1 MECYKSNINKVIQQ
15 KNFKIPIYQRKYTW
29 RIEQCEQLFDDIIN
43 TILKSRESH
52 FFGAIIITEDKK
64 TDSRYIVIDGQQRI
78 ATISLLLLALKV
90 ALDDNVIQSNDHD
103 PKSLGDNILRSY
115 LINDDVDKRNNKQEY
130 HIQLTEE
137 DDETYKLLFDKLQV
151 RLETTQQQNY
161 NERATYHGFD
171 DKIKIDIENGKVK
184 NQYIVNN
191 FQYFYQRIKE
201 TTNISASQLLQG
213 IKNLSLVE
221 ITMDEN
227 EDPQLIFES
236 INATGLDLT
245 EGDKIRNYLL
255 MDLSYDTQESFYNT
269 YWKNIEQL
277 TKRER
282 SRKDSQEIDGIGLF
296 IRDFL
301 TARTTKISKID
312 KTYAEF
318 KTYYQK
324 YLQEDPK
331 KDDRED
337 LFKILLKYAENYH
350 KFLYPQSLASSQP
363 QLALALSY
371 INRLDMKTVYPFLL
385 EVFREFEG
393 NLLTEQQVLTVLSIV
408 ESYGFRRLFCNLTTN
423 AVNKV
428 FQNLHSVIKNRI
440 KGDQNHNNDSSPLS
454 YEQHLQQIL
463 SEKKGKTRFP
473 DNNEFKKMLRE
484 KKIDEEMKA
493 NYQKYFFVRLENKDT
508 VYQKLQEKENK
519 KERYTLGYIS
529 DNVQGNLLHCLGNLT
544 ITGYPTRKKRTFEEQ
559 KKDNF
564 GFDASDSILWLCKYP
579 LKQEKWTETEI
590 NRRTEILAKRAI
602 CIWPMLQIQKIS
614 KSETC
619 NLLLEDTNSFTWT
632 TPENF
637 MINDTMFKVETWA
650 DVLIKSLQYLY
661 QQNPDFLHQVKERTW
676 LRSLFYPQAR
686 CARIV
691 EIAPNISI
699 QTSSDTQTKVKYL
712 QNIFKEFGIQEFMI
726 TILRTSSEEDEEE
739 EEQEQEQEQEE

>member
-171 DKIKIDIENGKVK
+171 EKIKIDIENGKVK

-350 KFLYPQSLASSQP
+350 KFLYPQSIASSYP
-363 QLALALSY
+363 QLSMALSY

-393 NLLTEQQVLTVLSIV
+393 NLLTEQQVLTVLSII

-423 AVNKV
+423 ALNKI
-428 FQNLHSVIKNRI
+428 FQNLHSAIKNRI
-440 KGDQNHNNDSSPLS
+440 KASQNHIDDNTPLS

-699 QTSSDTQTKVKYL
+699 QTFSDTQTKVKYL

-739 EEQEQEQEQEE
+739 EQEQEQEQEE

>member
-1 MECYKSNINKVIQQ
+1 MECYKSNINKLIQN

-43 TILKSRESH
+43 MILKSRKSH
-52 FFGAIIITEDKK
+52 FFGAIIITKDTEAN
-64 TDSRYIVIDGQQRI
+64 SRYIVIDGQQRI

-90 ALDDNVIQSNDHD
+90 ALDDNVIQS
-103 PKSLGDNILRSY
+103 GDYPPEELCKEIITIY
-115 LINDDVDKRNNKQEY
+115 LINSYKKKQDNKQEY
-130 HIQLTEE
+130 LIQLTKE
-137 DDETYKLLFDKLQV
+137 DDETYQLLFDRLQV
-151 RLETTQQQNY
+151 N
-161 NERATYHGFD
+161 NNDSATYHGFD

-213 IKNLSLVE
+213 IENLSLVE

-385 EVFREFEG
+385 EVFREFKG
-393 NLLTEQQVLTVLSIV
+393 NLLTEQQVLTVLSII
-408 ESYGFRRLFCNLTTN
+408 ESYGFRRLFCNLITN
-423 AVNKV
+423 ALNKI
-428 FQNLHSVIKNRI
+428 FQNLHSAIKNRI
-440 KGDQNHNNDSSPLS
+440 KASQNHIDDNTPLS

-473 DNNEFKKMLRE
+473 DNNEFKKMLIE

-590 NRRTEILAKRAI
+590 NKRTEILAKRAI

-699 QTSSDTQTKVKYL
+699 QTSSNTQSKVKYL
-712 QNIFKEFGIQEFMI
+712 QDIFKEFGIQEVMI

>member
-1 MECYKSNINKVIQQ
+1 MECYKSNINKLIQN

-43 TILKSRESH
+43 MILKSRKSH
-52 FFGAIIITEDKK
+52 FFGAIIITKDTEAN
-64 TDSRYIVIDGQQRI
+64 SRYIVIDGQQRI

-90 ALDDNVIQSNDHD
+90 ALDDNVIQS
-103 PKSLGDNILRSY
+103 GDYPPEELCKEIITIY
-115 LINDDVDKRNNKQEY
+115 LINSYKKKQDNKQEY
-130 HIQLTEE
+130 LIQLTKE
-137 DDETYKLLFDKLQV
+137 DDETYQLLFDRLQV
-151 RLETTQQQNY
+151 N
-161 NERATYHGFD
+161 NNDRATYHGFD

-201 TTNISASQLLQG
+201 TTNISASQILQG
-213 IKNLSLVE
+213 IENLSLVE

-350 KFLYPQSLASSQP
+350 KFLYPQSIASSYP
-363 QLALALSY
+363 QLSMALSY

-393 NLLTEQQVLTVLSIV
+393 NLLTEQQVLTVLSII

>member
-171 DKIKIDIENGKVK
+171 EKIKIDIENGKVE

-350 KFLYPQSLASSQP
+350 KFLYPQSIASSYP
-363 QLALALSY
+363 QLSMALSY

-393 NLLTEQQVLTVLSIV
+393 NLLTEQQVLTVLSII

-423 AVNKV
+423 ALNKI
-428 FQNLHSVIKNRI
+428 FQNLHSAIKNRI
-440 KGDQNHNNDSSPLS
+440 KASQNHIDDNTPLS

-739 EEQEQEQEQEE
+739 EQEQEQEQEE

>member
-171 DKIKIDIENGKVK
+171 EKIKIDIENGKVK

-350 KFLYPQSLASSQP
+350 KFLYPQSIASSYP
-363 QLALALSY
+363 QLSMALSY

-393 NLLTEQQVLTVLSIV
+393 NLLTEQQVLTVLSII

-423 AVNKV
+423 ALNKI
-428 FQNLHSVIKNRI
+428 FQNLHSAIKNRI
-440 KGDQNHNNDSSPLS
+440 KASQNHIDDNTPLS

-739 EEQEQEQEQEE
+739 EQEQEQEQEE